1 MYIDFKMSKLKPHI
15 CHWLYKTWIQ
25 VSSKTNMI
33 SKESEQAWLLRA
45 FDSEFKKQAMIENM
59 EKPLFNN
66 KNEEGV

>member
-1 MYIDFKMSKLKPHI
+1 
-15 CHWLYKTWIQ
+15 
-25 VSSKTNMI
+25 MI

-66 KNEEGV
+66 KDEEGV